1 MVVKQDKGRGVAVV
15 DRKKYI
21 EKCINL
27 LHTTSFI
34 WLGHDPTKA
43 IEGKIERSIRKIKN
57 NLPKKEYSR
66 LYPTGSSPGKLYGT
80 VKWYNLNGSSGC
92 DLPLRPIIS
101 NVRTASYLPGKTPF
115 SIKQITI
122 HSQ

>member
-34 WLGHDPTKA
+34 
-43 IEGKIERSIRKIKN
+43 
-57 NLPKKEYSR
+57 
-66 LYPTGSSPGKLYGT
+66 
-80 VKWYNLNGSSGC
+80 
-92 DLPLRPIIS
+92 
-101 NVRTASYLPGKTPF
+101 
-115 SIKQITI
+115 
-122 HSQ
+122 